1 MVAILQSLSRTIHL
15 AILLAVLLLVGLY
28 LLVAILLLIGISL
41 VGCSDIYMLIGIMWI
56 GLLLGI

>member
-28 LLVAILLLIGISL
+28 FAGGDFALIGISL
-41 VGCSDIYMLIGIMWI
+41 VGCSDIYTC
-56 GLLLGI
+56 LLV